1 MCDDLQVHG
10 ESGGIE
16 MRKRP
21 ATATSADFNF
31 VKAYF
36 ELKKLRED
44 IETIERSSRPA
55 SSQAT
60 VAGRDTSKGDDRI
73 QDVLRS

>member
-1 MCDDLQVHG
+1 
-10 ESGGIE
+10 

-31 VKAYF
+31 AKAYF

-44 IETIERSSRPA
+44 IECIERSSRLA

-60 VAGRDTSKGDDRI
+60 VAGRDAFKGDNRI
-73 QDVLRS
+73 QEVLRS

>member
-1 MCDDLQVHG
+1 
-10 ESGGIE
+10 

-21 ATATSADFNF
+21 VRATSADFNF

-44 IETIERSSRPA
+44 IECIERSSRRA
-55 SSQAT
+55 ESHAM
-60 VAGRDTSKGDDRI
+60 VAGRNTAKGDDRI
-73 QDVLRS
+73 QEVLRS

>member
-1 MCDDLQVHG
+1 
-10 ESGGIE
+10 

-21 ATATSADFNF
+21 ATTASADFNF

-36 ELKKLRED
+36 ELKKLRKD
-44 IETIERSSRPA
+44 IESIERSSRPA

-60 VAGRDTSKGDDRI
+60 AAGRDKSKGDDRI

>member
-1 MCDDLQVHG
+1 
-10 ESGGIE
+10 

-44 IETIERSSRPA
+44 IESIERSSRPA

-73 QDVLRS
+73 QEVLRS

>member
-1 MCDDLQVHG
+1 
-10 ESGGIE
+10 

-44 IETIERSSRPA
+44 SASKDHRDRP
-55 SSQAT
+55 QAK
-60 VAGRDTSKGDDRI
+60 RW
-73 QDVLRS
+73 

>member
-1 MCDDLQVHG
+1 
-10 ESGGIE
+10 

-21 ATATSADFNF
+21 ATAILADFNF

-44 IETIERSSRPA
+44 IELIERSSRPA
-55 SSQAT
+55 SSRAT
-60 VAGRDTSKGDDRI
+60 VAGRDTSKSDDRT
-73 QDVLRS
+73 QGVFRS

>member
-1 MCDDLQVHG
+1 
-10 ESGGIE
+10 

-21 ATATSADFNF
+21 ATATSADFNV

-36 ELKKLRED
+36 ELKRLREH
-44 IETIERSSRPA
+44 IEFIEKSSRPA

-60 VAGRDTSKGDDRI
+60 VAGRDRSKGDDRI
-73 QDVLRS
+73 QEVLRS